1 MHRRDFLIGGIS
13 GLTLFAVSGCVS
25 PTPTPTPTTTPSV
38 DPSPTPSATAT
49 QEPPLVPA
57 PASMIRSNWSSDPF
71 ALGAFS
77 YLSVGGTAD
86 HRAALAE
93 PVADRVFFAGEATS
107 DTEPGSVAGARD
119 SGARAALEV
128 MAVAEEG
135 ERIAVIGAGI
145 AGATAARRLS
155 DAGFDVTV
163 LEARDRIGGRIDTRD
178 ERDWPLLAEL
188 GAARV
193 SSDSPALAIRLAALD
208 IETADIDGPRE
219 FRTPAGTE
227 LPPNDVGADTVAA
240 AVRYAAERNGDF
252 SLAGAI
258 TLSAPRDVAA
268 PAEPT
273 ASAAPDTV
281 DGPTE
286 PSPEVPTT
294 ADWVSAYLR
303 NVIAVDYAADGTALS
318 ASSGLTDGVRG
329 GAQLVVGGYSALVRE
344 QLDGLR
350 VSLSTVISEVVYSD
364 RGVSLRLGTGESQQA
379 DRVVLTVPLGVL
391 KSGDI
396 RFDPPL
402 PASKTLAARG
412 IGMGAADVV
421 WLRFEEPFWSTDA
434 ARWSV
439 IGGDSVITEW
449 INLEPVTGSP
459 IVMGMVG
466 GESAVRMSD
475 LSDED
480 LIDRARRSL
489 EPFLS
494 A

>member
-1 MHRRDFLIGGIS
+1 MHRRDFLIGGMS
-13 GLTLFAVSGCVS
+13 GLTLFAVSACVS
-25 PTPTPTPTTTPSV
+25 PTPTPTPTSTPSV
-38 DPSPTPSATAT
+38 DPTPSPSASESGA
-49 QEPPLVPA
+49 PPLVPM
-57 PASMIRSNWSSDPF
+57 PASMVRSNWSADPF

-77 YLSVGGTAD
+77 YLSVGGTAA

-107 DTEPGSVAGARD
+107 DTDPGSVAGARD

-128 MAVAEEG
+128 MAVADEG

-155 DAGFDVTV
+155 EAGFDVTV

-178 ERDWPLLAEL
+178 DSGWPIQPEL

-193 SSDSPALAIRLAALD
+193 NADSPALAIRLAALD
-208 IETADIDGPRE
+208 IATVDIDGDRA
-219 FRTPAGTE
+219 FRTAAGMDLE
-227 LPPNDVGADTVAA
+227 PNGVGAETVAA
-240 AVRYAAERNGDF
+240 AVRYASARNGDF
-252 SLAGAI
+252 SLTGAI
-258 TLSAPRDVAA
+258 TLSAPRDAA
-268 PAEPT
+268 TPAEPT

-281 DGPTE
+281 DGPSDPATE
-286 PSPEVPTT
+286 LPTT
-294 ADWVSAYLR
+294 AEWLASYLR
-303 NVIAVDYAADGTALS
+303 NAIAVDYAADADELS
-318 ASSGLTDGVRG
+318 AASGLDDGVRG
-329 GAQLVVGGYSALVRE
+329 GGLLVVGGYSGLVRD

-350 VSLSTVISEVVYSD
+350 VSLSTVVSEVVYSE

-391 KSGDI
+391 ESGDI
-396 RFDPPL
+396 HFDPPL
-402 PASKTLAARG
+402 PASKMLATRG
-412 IGMGAADVV
+412 IGVGAADVV
-421 WLRFEEPFWSTDA
+421 WLRFDEPFWSTDA

-439 IGGDSVITEW
+439 VGGDLDITEW
-449 INLEPVTGSP
+449 INLEPMTGSP

-466 GESAVRMSD
+466 GESAVRMSG

-489 EPFLS
+489 EPFLP